1 MKRRKKKAGS
11 LRSGC
16 PTKDQDKPSL
26 LMEMLL
32 ISIAN
37 HHPEPGAGE
46 APCAGTRFANEGK
59 FPQDH
64 FHHFW
69 VFFSGHT
76 AATAHEAGIYVV
88 FLNVPKG

>member
-1 MKRRKKKAGS
+1 MKHGKRKAGS

-16 PTKDQDKPSL
+16 PSKDQDKPSL

-32 ISIAN
+32 ISITN
-37 HHPEPGAGE
+37 CHPEPGAGE
-46 APCAGTRFANEGK
+46 TPCAGERLADEGK

-64 FHHFW
+64 FHLW

-76 AATAHEAGIYVV
+76 AATTHKASIYVGFFKV
-88 FLNVPKG
+88 LKG